1 MNPNDWA
8 TRFDL
13 GTIATAM
20 MIIAISYFLWVSR
33 SPRRSGR

>member
-1 MNPNDWA
+1 MSPNSWT

-13 GTIATAM
+13 ATIATAL

-33 SPRRSGR
+33 SPRRAK